1 MNIILNGIPL
11 IPPLTGIGYYTHYL
25 RQALQQHPDINR
37 VICIPNVPLFYEQFN
52 HGLNSIRRCVRDYL
66 PGARLLMQGLIKSSS
81 YLKLKKIQ
89 RFSTDVIYHETA
101 FIFKINHR
109 PKICTVHDLSHIYYA
124 QCHPSERVQHLL
136 RNLHRSVSEADHII
150 TGSLFSRQ
158 EILDYFKLPPE
169 KVTTIY
175 HGVDSGFKP
184 RERMQCMEVLRRY
197 NLYGKDYLLTVGALE
212 PRKNLVRLIQAF
224 QKLPKQLRIKHP
236 LVLVGAHGWKQAEIK
251 KHLENVSTEELCCL
265 NYVCRDDL
273 PYLYSGAYAFAYV
286 SLYEGFGL
294 PLLEALS
301 SGLPV
306 LSSQTSSMPEVVGDA
321 ALLVDPFDTNQIT
334 IKLEQLLTDINL
346 REQLKH
352 RSLLQAGRFSWQR
365 CVDETI
371 QVYRKVLV

>member
-1 MNIILNGIPL
+1 MNIILNGLPL

-25 RQALQQHPDINR
+25 RQALQQHPDIGQ
-37 VICIPNVPLFYEQFN
+37 VTCIPNVPLFHERFN
-52 HGLNSIRRCVRDYL
+52 HSFSSIRRCLRDYL
-66 PGARLLMQGLIKSSS
+66 PGARLLMQSLIKSSS
-81 YLKLKKIQ
+81 YIQLKKIQ
-89 RFSTDVIYHETA
+89 RFSTDVVYHETA
-101 FIFKINHR
+101 FIFKVNHR

-124 QCHPSERVQHLL
+124 RCHPSERVQYLLKNL
-136 RNLHRSVSEADHII
+136 RNSVAEADHII

-158 EILDYFKLPPE
+158 EILDYFKLSPE

-175 HGVDSGFKP
+175 HGVDPRFKP
-184 RERMQCMEVLRRY
+184 RDRMQCMEVLRRY
-197 NLYGKDYLLTVGALE
+197 NLYEKDYLLTVGALE

-224 QKLPKQLRIKHP
+224 QKLPEWLRMKHP
-236 LVLVGAHGWKQAEIK
+236 LVLVGAHGWKQSEIK
-251 KHLENVSTEELCCL
+251 KCLENIPTEQLCCL
-265 NYVCRDDL
+265 NYVCWDDL

-321 ALLVDPFDTNQIT
+321 ALLVDPIDTKQIT

-346 REQLKH
+346 RTQLKN
-352 RSLLQAGRFSWQR
+352 RSLIQARQFSWQR
-365 CVDETI
+365 CADETV
-371 QVYRKVLV
+371 QVYRKVLA